1 MDLKD
6 QVVQE
11 MVVTVDSPVLVM
23 EVSLATM
30 QHKVQVIIQKHLVMG
45 VL

>member
-1 MDLKD
+1 MELRDL
-6 QVVQE
+6 VVQE

-23 EVSLATM
+23 EESLATM
-30 QHKVQVIIQKHLVMG
+30 QHKVQVTIQKHLVMG